1 MPNGNVYYSCTATPC
16 IHVGRGPSNVRTSTK
31 IRSDKRKQ
39 HCRVHKCGNCE
50 LVHYKKW

>member
-16 IHVGRGPSNVRTSTK
+16 IQLRTSTK